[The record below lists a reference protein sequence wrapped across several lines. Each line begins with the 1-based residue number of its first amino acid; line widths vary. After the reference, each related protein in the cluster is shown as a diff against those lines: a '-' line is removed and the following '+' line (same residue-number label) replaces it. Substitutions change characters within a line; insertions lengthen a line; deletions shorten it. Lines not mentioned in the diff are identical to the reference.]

1 VINFAQHEGKGRE
14 GAAGV
19 PGGCW
24 SLEKRPTEPGRRA
37 APLAVARR
45 RYAGGLV
52 CTTPE
57 PGFGWGGREEGE
69 FLADSGAGGVLLR
82 GGGGDTTTEST
93 KSSIA
98 RIPFFLISSRP
109 PLTGGSRLAA

>member
-1 VINFAQHEGKGRE
+1 MLVVGEALDGTWRKG
-14 GAAGV
+14 GAA
-19 PGGCW
+19 
-24 SLEKRPTEPGRRA
+24 RRGSS
-37 APLAVARR
+37 PLR
-45 RYAGGLV
+45 GGLV